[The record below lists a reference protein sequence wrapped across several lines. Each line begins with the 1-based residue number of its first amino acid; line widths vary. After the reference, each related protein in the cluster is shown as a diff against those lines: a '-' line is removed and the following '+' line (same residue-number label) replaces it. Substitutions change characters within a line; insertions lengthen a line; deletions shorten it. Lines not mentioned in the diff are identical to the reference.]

1 MPRARITWDVD
12 NSELTR
18 FRNILTKI
26 IIILDQLD
34 KDIVDSLDIPVLQN
48 VIPADVYFGRDK
60 QIIEKRKDM
69 KEKTMRERRK
79 LYLLNYSKV

>member
-1 MPRARITWDVD
+1 MPRARIIWDVD